1 MECRCCAGHSSREGT
16 GPRLVVA
23 DLDGS
28 PGGSETHQVTSI
40 DLESIS
46 FESIGLESI
55 GLEASRRESRAQ
67 VFAALSDPIRLHIL
81 DLLDAVERCVCD
93 LQEQID
99 AAPNL
104 LSYHLRVLRDV
115 GLVESSR
122 RGRWVDYRLAS
133 DARDIVD
140 AMLPRAMRSGA
151 QP

>member
-16 GPRLVVA
+16 GPRLVVT

-40 DLESIS
+40 DLESIG
-46 FESIGLESI
+46 FESISLEAIGLES
-55 GLEASRRESRAQ
+55 SRRESRAQ